1 MPEFMKKI
9 STLVK
14 TVDKLLNNLQ
24 KNAGEVMT
32 AGKEVRESLPKK
44 DPDDKEKV

>member
-24 KNAGEVMT
+24 K
-32 AGKEVRESLPKK
+32 